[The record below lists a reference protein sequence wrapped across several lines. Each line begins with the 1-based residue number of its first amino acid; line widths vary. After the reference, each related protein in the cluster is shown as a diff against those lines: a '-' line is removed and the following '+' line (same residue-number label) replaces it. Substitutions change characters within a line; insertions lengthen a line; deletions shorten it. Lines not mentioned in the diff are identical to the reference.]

1 MFVDEQGQ
9 VLSVVGADVK
19 QQSRTLCRPEAQG
32 DVFCSQRRV
41 GVDGRR
47 QSAAVPVRLVR
58 LLEGVPDGRS

>member
-1 MFVDEQGQ
+1 MFVDEQSQ

-19 QQSRTLCRPEAQG
+19 QQSRTLSRSEAQG

-41 GVDGRR
+41 RVDGRR
-47 QSAAVPVRLVR
+47 QSAAVSVRLIR